1 MNVFCR
7 RKQLLLLLLIV
18 GYHNIMAQ
26 KSNHYTLPALIDSA
40 AKYYPQLLQKQALAN
55 SAKANLKDV
64 KHSFLPSLNI
74 SDELNIGS
82 ANQLPGTSLPMEIIP
97 SVSGANRSANNWQAA
112 TGNIGVLYSEY
123 LLADFGL
130 KSAKIN
136 NAESFIN
143 VQTADVQRTLFSV
156 KANIVQL
163 YIQLVQAQQRINAEK
178 LNIERY
184 QDIFRMIKSITASGL
199 VAGVDS
205 SLAKA
210 ELSKARSGYN
220 QMTGIIYQ
228 LKDQLSFYT
237 GIPTATLKADTTAV
251 IDLSATISEQ
261 YLPDTINHPLI
272 EYFMRKRELSLANE
286 RLVSKSFQPKILL
299 AGSSWARGSSITYN
313 DQYKSLDNGFGYQR
327 FNYAAGLIECIVKT
341 NWK

>member
-1 MNVFCR
+1 M
-7 RKQLLLLLLIV
+7 
-18 GYHNIMAQ
+18 
-26 KSNHYTLPALIDSA
+26 
-40 AKYYPQLLQKQALAN
+40 
-55 SAKANLKDV
+55 
-64 KHSFLPSLNI
+64 
-74 SDELNIGS
+74 
-82 ANQLPGTSLPMEIIP
+82 
-97 SVSGANRSANNWQAA
+97 
-112 TGNIGVLYSEY
+112 
-123 LLADFGL
+123 
-130 KSAKIN
+130 
-136 NAESFIN
+136 
-143 VQTADVQRTLFSV
+143 
-156 KANIVQL
+156 

-327 FNYAAGLIECIVKT
+327 FNYAAGLSFVYDLFNRMHRKDKLEVVHYQTEAANYDLAQEKLSLSNAQQQSQDAIKVAEDDLKELPIQMNAAQDVYIQKKAQYKAGMISLIDLT
-341 NWK
+341 NASFVLYRSQIDYINAMSNWHLAVFNKATASNNLDQFINQLK